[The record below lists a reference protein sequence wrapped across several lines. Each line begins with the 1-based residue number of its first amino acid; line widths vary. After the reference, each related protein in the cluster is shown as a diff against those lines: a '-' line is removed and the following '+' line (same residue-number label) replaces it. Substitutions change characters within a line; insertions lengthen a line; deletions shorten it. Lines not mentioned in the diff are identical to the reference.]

1 MKTINVEYRNRIK
14 EIVEELKFGTP
25 ERIRL
30 EYMNRFKDN
39 ISWITIKRHLE
50 RLYNEDYIN
59 KDIISKGI
67 KRSIIIY
74 KSK

>member
-1 MKTINVEYRNRIK
+1 MKTITVEYRNRIK

-30 EYMNRFKDN
+30 EYMNRFKDS

-50 RLYNEDYIN
+50 RLYNENFID
-59 KDIISKGI
+59 KDMISKGI

-74 KSK
+74 KGK